1 MMIKEAIIK
10 DACIDDLET
19 INKFLNELKVKPI
32 GGDEL
37 LNHPFSKYVIL
48 SDDEDIIGFMNYS
61 IIYEHMELN
70 FIFVE
75 PKFRKKGYGSLM
87 MDYLINLANEIK
99 SDNITLEV
107 AIHNIGA
114 INLYVKHG
122 FKHAATRKNYYGH
135 EDGLLMIRKMV
146 NDES

>member
-1 MMIKEAIIK
+1 MIKEALIK

-19 INKFLNELKVKPI
+19 INRFLKELNVRPI
-32 GGDEL
+32 NGDEL
-37 LNHPFSKYVIL
+37 LDHPFSKYVIL
-48 SDDEDIIGFMNYS
+48 TDEEEIIGFMNYS

-75 PKFRKKGYGSLM
+75 PKFRKKGYASLM
-87 MDYLINLANEIK
+87 MKYLIDLADKIK

-135 EDGLLMIRKMV
+135 EDGLLMIRKLV
-146 NDES
+146 SDES

>member
-1 MMIKEAIIK
+1 MIKEALIK

-19 INKFLNELKVKPI
+19 INRFLKELNVRPI
-32 GGDEL
+32 NADEL
-37 LNHPFSKYVIL
+37 LDHPFSKYVIL
-48 SDDEDIIGFMNYS
+48 TDEEEIIGFMNYS

-75 PKFRKKGYGSLM
+75 PKFRKKGYASLM
-87 MDYLINLANEIK
+87 MKYLIDLADKIK
-99 SDNITLEV
+99 SYNITLEV

-135 EDGLLMIRKMV
+135 EDGLLMIRKLV
-146 NDES
+146 SDES